1 MLNLRS
7 LQGAH
12 DGRNERAA
20 YQDRPDSRHP
30 EEGLPFEE
38 APDFAPEGSELPPV
52 FQTLARLVI
61 ADDMVLGTIVF
72 SNDGEQFH
80 VDPSGLKLLDGGFG
94 IGVRIVDSYG

>member
-1 MLNLRS
+1 MVNLRS

-38 APDFAPEGSELPPV
+38 APDFAPEGSKLPPV

-61 ADDMVLGTIVF
+61 ADDMVLRTLVL
-72 SNDGEQFH
+72 SNDGEQFR
-80 VDPSGLKLLDGGFG
+80 VDPGGLNLLYGYSG
-94 IGVRIVDSYG
+94 IGSPI